1 MNKMKRYLFLSI
13 QIFWFILC
21 STIFFSTYW
30 MIEFDSLNNSCDYI
44 IDETYIQICTNYK
57 KNIFFGNLC
66 PQLCDTS
73 YDDYQIKLI
82 GCPSS
87 ASHIGKDVVIFAEK
101 LPNVS
106 LVIKSKALI
115 EEKFAEI
122 SGIQNDIIGLS
133 NVSLGQDLFSED
145 QLNDTNHYL
154 LIKQHEYVLAKLF
167 NDDYLYPKILY
178 TCGHFYAV
186 SKLNNIIDWTYLLPF
201 PLQTSND
208 KIIVAI
214 DLLNFLKRFI
224 NTKLPMELCDVKYYH
239 FGYNENGTL
248 LLLDSD
254 LIQSRHSLIDI
265 IEHVTDCKIDDDC
278 HFIDCHGKCH
288 QGSCLL
294 DMTDNNLKRI
304 CRNILFVGKLYSLLN
319 MGLLAMPWS
328 LLKNDEISIQQFYR
342 LCFDVDHQNL
352 NYIIKEMEKILS
364 NLLMHE

>member
-1 MNKMKRYLFLSI
+1 MKIEKSGRYLIALFLV
-13 QIFWFILC
+13 FILV
-21 STIFFSTYW
+21 TN
-30 MIEFDSLNNSCDYI
+30 EFREWNTNSEDGYAGGCDYI
-44 IDETYIQICTNYK
+44 IDETYVQICTNYK

-82 GCPSS
+82 DCPSS

-101 LPNVS
+101 LPN
-106 LVIKSKALI
+106 
-115 EEKFAEI
+115 
-122 SGIQNDIIGLS
+122 GIQNDIIGLS

-186 SKLNNIIDWTYLLPF
+186 PKLNNIIDWTYLLPF